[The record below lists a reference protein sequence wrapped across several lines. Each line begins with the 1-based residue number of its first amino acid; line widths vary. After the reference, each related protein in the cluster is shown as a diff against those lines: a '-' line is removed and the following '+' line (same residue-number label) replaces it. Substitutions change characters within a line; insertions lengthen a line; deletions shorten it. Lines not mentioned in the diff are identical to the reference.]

1 MIAAPW
7 SDLGA
12 GFATSFALIV
22 AIGSQNAF
30 VLRQG
35 IRREHVLPIVL
46 FCLASDAILIL
57 AGVGGAG
64 ALLRSNTTLLAVA
77 RYGGA
82 VFLLGYG
89 LLAARRA
96 WVGGHMTLGAQA
108 PMALSAALAACFAFT
123 FLNPHVYLDTVVLL
137 GAVASQRGD
146 DGRWFFGLG
155 ACLASVVWF
164 TGLGFGARLLAP
176 WFETVT
182 AWRVLDSL
190 IAVVMLAL
198 AASLVWI

>member
-1 MIAAPW
+1 MNADFW
-7 SDLGA
+7 A
-12 GFATSFALIV
+12 GFVTSFALIV

-35 IRREHVLPIVL
+35 IRRQQVLPIVL
-46 FCLASDAILIL
+46 FCILSDALLIL

-64 ALLRSNTTLLAVA
+64 ALLRSNATLLAVA

-82 VFLLGYG
+82 AFLAGYG
-89 LLAARRA
+89 LLAAYRA
-96 WVGGHMTLGAQA
+96 WRGEHMTLGEQPA
-108 PMALSAALAACFAFT
+108 MALSAALAACFAFT

-137 GAVASQRGD
+137 GAVASQRGE
-146 DGRWFFGLG
+146 DGRWLFGAG
-155 ACLASVVWF
+155 ACLASGVWF
-164 TGLGFGARLLAP
+164 SGLGFGARYLGPL
-176 WFETVT
+176 FESVT

-198 AASLVWI
+198 AATLLRG